1 MSNTIQQTVEQALGG
16 QYAVPRQYRGHVDRV
31 VSALVEREQG
41 LCDEVVAAAGSQ
53 GVDEGEARSTLSGLG
68 LHVNDPATDGSDEV
82 ADLRKQVADLTTF
95 ARRNGYR
102 G

>member
-1 MSNTIQQTVEQALGG
+1 MSTIQETVEQALGG
-16 QYAVPRQYRGHVDRV
+16 TYAVPRQYRGHVDRV

-41 LCDEVVAAAGSQ
+41 LCDEVVAAAAAN
-53 GVDEGEARSTLSGLG
+53 GVDEDTARDTLSDLG
-68 LHVNDPATDGSDEV
+68 LHVNAAVEDSDVV
-82 ADLRKQVADLTTF
+82 ADLRKQVADLTAF